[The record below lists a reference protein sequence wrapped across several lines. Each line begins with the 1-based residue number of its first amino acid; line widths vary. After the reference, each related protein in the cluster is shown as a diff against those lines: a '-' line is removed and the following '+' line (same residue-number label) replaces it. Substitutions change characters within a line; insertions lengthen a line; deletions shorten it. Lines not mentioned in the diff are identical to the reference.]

1 MDKFLYGTQISSPI
15 ILDSVTPSPID
26 PRLSVTTDEMN
37 YLKNNNKAYEGLT
50 VWNTTDKCEYLLKDG
65 NWVKVSEVYKEDL
78 SNYYNIEEIENRF
91 LLKSDAQN
99 TYATKEE
106 LGNISTGGGAD
117 LSNYYTKEE
126 VEGKI
131 PDTSKFLTVVPAGYA
146 TEAYCDEEVA
156 NTVSPVTERLNL
168 LEQEVRTNREEA
180 AQTFALK
187 SDLETSSGVNIWD
200 YIDTLEDTIR
210 SLSDRVSTLE
220 AKFNVEG
227 AQVAAAV
234 NSVDDIPADAAEGT
248 IFVVTGE

>member
-37 YLKNNNKAYEGLT
+37 YLKDNNKAYEGLT

-65 NWVKVSEVYKEDL
+65 NWIKVSEVYKQDL
-78 SNYYNIEEIENRF
+78 SNYYN
-91 LLKSDAQN
+91 
-99 TYATKEE
+99 
-106 LGNISTGGGAD
+106 
-117 LSNYYTKEE
+117 KEE
-126 VEGKI
+126 VEGII
-131 PDTSKFLTVVPAGYA
+131 PDTSKFLTEVPAGYA
-146 TEAYCDEEVA
+146 TEAYCDEEVS
-156 NTVSPVTERLNL
+156 NTVSPITERLNL
-168 LEQEVRTNREEA
+168 LEQDVRSNREEA
-180 AQTFALK
+180 TQTFALK

-200 YIDTLEDTIR
+200 YIGTLEDTIR
-210 SLSDRVSTLE
+210 SLSDRVNTLE

-234 NSVDDIPADAAEGT
+234 SSVDDIPTDAAEGT